1 MATGNC
7 RLLVGCGDVPVKD
20 TRGGNGMDEDI
31 RAKEG
36 RMLMLFGQEKRPA
49 GKAGPFPSCS
59 YDETTDTPGDSIRRW
74 ILLVDNQ
81 YHERFLE
88 KDLIC

>member
-36 RMLMLFGQEKRPA
+36 RTLMLFGQEKRP
-49 GKAGPFPSCS
+49 GSVEPEYIFIFIFCFMG
-59 YDETTDTPGDSIRRW
+59 RW
-74 ILLVDNQ
+74 PTCD
-81 YHERFLE
+81 
-88 KDLIC
+88 

>member
-36 RMLMLFGQEKRPA
+36 RMLMLFGQEKRPGSA
-49 GKAGPFPSCS
+49 SLQLEKRA
-59 YDETTDTPGDSIRRW
+59 
-74 ILLVDNQ
+74 
-81 YHERFLE
+81 RFLLAVMTRLRTHLE
-88 KDLIC
+88 ILSAVGSS

>member
-7 RLLVGCGDVPVKD
+7 RLLVGCGDVPVKV

-36 RMLMLFGQEKRPA
+36 RMLMLFGQEKRP
-49 GKAGPFPSCS
+49 GSVEPEYIFIFIFCFMG
-59 YDETTDTPGDSIRRW
+59 RW
-74 ILLVDNQ
+74 PTCD
-81 YHERFLE
+81 
-88 KDLIC
+88 